1 MAYLNL
7 NTLEPVNFGG
17 RECMPNITT
26 ELKMRLSEIKKYD
39 GTVYPILAAAFPNDE
54 EYVKNFLPKMT
65 TIDIELLHGYLLGG
79 PTMVE
84 SIKKRIE
91 GALSEVNNG

>member
-17 RECMPNITT
+17 RECTPDINT
-26 ELKMRLSEIKKYD
+26 ETKMRLSGIKKYD
-39 GTVYPILAAAFPNDE
+39 ESVYPILASAFPDDE
-54 EYVKNFLPKMT
+54 SYVKEFLGKMT
-65 TIDIELLHGYLLGG
+65 TVDIEILHAYLIGG

-84 SIKKRIE
+84 SIKE
-91 GALSEVNNG
+91 QMSSALGKGE